1 MDNKLI
7 GLTVNFEIC
16 ILQEQ
21 KLEIKEKGIENKVKE
36 KEITRNKSDKMLTL
50 DQRKENKEI
59 KKGQDLYEV
68 PYILFNQFSNQ
79 IITYGFFLGMSNL
92 KLKIIHFS

>member
-7 GLTVNFEIC
+7 GLIVNFEIC

-79 IITYGFFLGMSNL
+79 IITYGFFLGMSNF